1 MKKIKNKKMN
11 LLIASIFFSQVVF
24 SQTNTVQDTNKTP
37 TFKGWEDLV
46 WGSTETDVKQK
57 YESQLTIL
65 ETMGKYGNGEYYCP
79 FEIQNYEIN
88 RYDNFTVSFLF
99 DEKTKKLAIVNVT
112 MENPKNILN
121 ILQDLKT
128 SLNEKYGKPQIIEET
143 PEYKINWCF
152 PELDIELK
160 HLYIKGLDEI
170 FMNSIILSYKEKSQ
184 TKQVISNT
192 TKELEKKTENQ
203 QLEVPVYQLFPT
215 ENHWTF
221 IKLDTRNGKM
231 WQVHFSVSD
240 EGYQGEKDLNSRPL
254 ILSDEEINGRFTL
267 VPTKNIY
274 NFLLLDQLTGRTYQV
289 QWNNDYL
296 NRFVLPIQ

>member
-1 MKKIKNKKMN
+1 MN

-160 HLYIKGLDEI
+160 HLYIKWLDEI